1 MQYIYYPGCSLEGTA
16 LEYDVSTRAMLKLA
30 GVELLELE
38 DWTCCGATAAENVG
52 RLLSLV
58 LPARNLAL
66 AQKMNPGLDILVPCS
81 ACYLNLKKVAVKI
94 RTDPELLTQINAVLA
109 PEHLTLS
116 GPVNVKHLLE
126 VLVKD
131 IGPERLAD
139 RISHPLPGLTIAPYY
154 GCQCLRPFAVF
165 DDPEQPRSM
174 EGLIRA
180 AGADVFEW
188 SMGPKCCGAS
198 HMNTKMEV
206 GLTLCGAILAAAQAA
221 DAIVTVC
228 PMCQMNLEGY
238 QKKLSRT
245 AAQAMPTSVLYLP
258 QLLGLAMGIAE
269 RDLKINLN
277 LAITNEFRDKIGQR
291 TGERQAVA

>member
-1 MQYIYYPGCSLEGTA
+1 
-16 LEYDVSTRAMLKLA
+16 MLTMA
-30 GVELLELE
+30 GIELLELE

-66 AQKMNPGLDILVPCS
+66 AQKMNPELDILVPCS

-94 RTDPELLTQINAVLA
+94 RTDPELLAQINTVLA
-109 PEHLTLS
+109 AEHLTLS
-116 GPVNVKHLLE
+116 DTVNVKHLLE
-126 VLVKD
+126 VLAND
-131 IGPERLAD
+131 IGPKRLAD
-139 RISHPLPGLTIAPYY
+139 RVIHPLQGLTIAPYY
-154 GCQCLRPFAVF
+154 GCQCLRPYAVF
-165 DDPEQPRSM
+165 DDPEQPNSM

-180 AGADVFEW
+180 AGAEVFEW

-206 GLTLCGAILAAAQAA
+206 GLTLCGAILAAAQPA

-245 AAQAMPTSVLYLP
+245 AAHAMPISVLYLP

-269 RDLKINLN
+269 QDLKVNLN
-277 LAITNEFRDKIGQR
+277 LAVWKAFLEKIR
-291 TGERQAVA
+291 PLVGERAAASVA

>member
-1 MQYIYYPGCSLEGTA
+1 
-16 LEYDVSTRAMLKLA
+16 
-30 GVELLELE
+30 
-38 DWTCCGATAAENVG
+38 
-52 RLLSLV
+52 
-58 LPARNLAL
+58 
-66 AQKMNPGLDILVPCS
+66 
-81 ACYLNLKKVAVKI
+81 LKKVAVKI
-94 RTDPELLTQINAVLA
+94 RTEPELLTQINAVLA
-109 PEHLTLS
+109 SENLALS
-116 GPVNVKHLLE
+116 DTVSVKHLLE
-126 VLVKD
+126 VLAND
-131 IGPERLAD
+131 LGPERLAE
-139 RISHPLPGLTIAPYY
+139 SMVHPLSGLSIAPYY
-154 GCQCLRPFAVF
+154 GCQCLRPYAVF

-206 GLTLCGAILAAAQAA
+206 GLALSGAILAAAQAA

-238 QKKLSRT
+238 QNKLSRT
-245 AAQAMPTSVLYLP
+245 AAQTMPMSVLYLP

-269 RDLKINLN
+269 RDLKVNLN
-277 LAITNEFRDKIGQR
+277 LAITNEFRDKIGHR